1 MALMGIFG
9 SLISIATTLFIQ
21 NPAMPSI
28 PGMRAIMAV
37 TMGGMLCFF
46 LFCAWTVVGLF
57 RMRPWARYSI
67 LAIGGLEFCF
77 SALLCGVMILMR
89 NMPTPMPAAA
99 PSPVSLQVVFLGMAA
114 FYAFLALIG
123 AWWLVYFNLKPVRA
137 AFSATAQPVMAPG
150 LSESQT
156 IMAQPQAGTPGWRIV
171 IIVWACLMLLS
182 VLYVPMVFL
191 MHVPL
196 FMFGIILRGTPA
208 TVLILVLFAVQIVM
222 GVGLLRKW
230 KGAWYLALAWQV
242 YSVVFF
248 LSFLL
253 PGTLARFTAYQQ
265 ELMGRWGV
273 SMTSPNANVFVN
285 PMPFMMLGMVLGA
298 GTVIVFT
305 VALFQRRE
313 DYLHA

>member
-1 MALMGIFG
+1 
-9 SLISIATTLFIQ
+9 
-21 NPAMPSI
+21 
-28 PGMRAIMAV
+28 
-37 TMGGMLCFF
+37 
-46 LFCAWTVVGLF
+46 
-57 RMRPWARYSI
+57 
-67 LAIGGLEFCF
+67 
-77 SALLCGVMILMR
+77 MILMR